1 MHRQKVI
8 ELLDRYQT
16 PFIEE
21 AAMVQR
27 ARRFAAD
34 NPNCFERELVEGHF
48 TGSAWVLNPSRTHAL
63 MLKHRKLGMWLQPG
77 GHADG
82 DADITRVVLTEV
94 SEESG
99 VDLNNVKLVSD
110 AIFDVDEHI
119 IPANA
124 KDPRHK
130 HFDIRFLVEIDDAL
144 EIPGNEESI
153 DIGWV
158 ALREIA
164 RFNNARSFFRLV
176 EKTRRL

>member
-1 MHRQKVI
+1 MHRQKVL

-27 ARRFAAD
+27 ARRFALEH
-34 NPNCFERELVEGHF
+34 PNCFERELEEGHF
-48 TGSAWVLNPSRTHAL
+48 TGSAWVLNPARSHAL

-82 DADITRVVLTEV
+82 DADITRVVLNEV

-99 VDLNNVKLVSD
+99 VDLGNVRLISEQ
-110 AIFDVDEHI
+110 IFDVDEHV
-119 IPANA
+119 IPANT
-124 KDPRHK
+124 KDPQHK
-130 HFDIRFLVEIDDAL
+130 HFDIRFLVEIHDSLD
-144 EIPGNEESI
+144 IPGNDEST
-153 DIGWV
+153 DIGWI
-158 ALREIA
+158 ALHDIS